1 MECEK
6 KIFASVVVSEMYL
19 HVLIGSGTHN
29 FCVVCRIEA
38 YK

>member
-6 KIFASVVVSEMYL
+6 KIIASVVVSEIFL

-29 FCVVCRIEA
+29 FCVVCQIEV